1 MTKKFLLGL
10 VDLLE
15 VVDEKI
21 EQMKPV
27 FKGKQTEY
35 EYYDEE
41 THRCMFSLE
50 KQVRKGLEAEKRV
63 ITMDNPVFMF

>member
-35 EYYDEE
+35 EYA
-41 THRCMFSLE
+41 
-50 KQVRKGLEAEKRV
+50 QVHIQFREARQEGLEVEKRF
-63 ITMDNPVFMF
+63 ITMDNPVFVF